1 MRVRVRVR
9 VTVRVRVR
17 LRLRVRVRV
26 GVRVS
31 HRRAGDGEHIGL
43 LHRVERQ
50 DGARHVGRAVLA
62 AALAA
67 RLR

>member
-9 VTVRVRVR
+9 V
-17 LRLRVRVRV
+17 RLRVRVRV
-26 GVRVS
+26 RVKVS
-31 HRRAGDGEHIGL
+31 HRRASDGEHIGL

-67 RLR
+67 RLH

>member
-1 MRVRVRVR
+1 MRVRVRVSVGVRVTVRARVRVRVR
-9 VTVRVRVR
+9 V
-17 LRLRVRVRV
+17 
-26 GVRVS
+26 S
-31 HRRAGDGEHIGL
+31 HRRASDGEHIGL

-50 DGARHVGRAVLA
+50 DGARHVGSAVLA